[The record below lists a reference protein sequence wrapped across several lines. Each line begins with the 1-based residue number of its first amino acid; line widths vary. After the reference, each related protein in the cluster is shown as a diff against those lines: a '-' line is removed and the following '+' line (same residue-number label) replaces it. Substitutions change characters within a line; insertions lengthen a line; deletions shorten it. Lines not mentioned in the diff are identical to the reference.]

1 MSQQAPK
8 KIRVLIVDDSAVIRS
23 LLTRILSQDPG
34 IEVVGTAPDP
44 YVARTMLI
52 DHRPD
57 LMTLDVEMP
66 RMDGITFLSKV
77 MEHMPTRTIILSSLT
92 VAGASTVLRA
102 MDAGAMDVMAKPAVD
117 VSRSMSEIADE
128 LRTKVKNVARSP
140 LPARRVPV
148 AAPRAV
154 GRALDRT
161 THSICAIAASTGGTE
176 ALKAVIPQL
185 PPGFPGTAVVI
196 HMPPVFTKTYADS
209 IQRMTP
215 HLEVREA
222 RDGERF
228 LPGLVLFAPGGYHME
243 VHRSGAHYIARLHQQ
258 PPIHGVRPAADYLMK
273 TVAQAAGA
281 NALGA
286 VLTGMGKDGAEGLL
300 AMRNAGAWTLTQSE
314 RTCVVYGMPRE
325 ADVVGASCES
335 VDLEDIADH
344 LVAQVSKR
352 ERQAA

>member
-1 MSQQAPK
+1 
-8 KIRVLIVDDSAVIRS
+8 
-23 LLTRILSQDPG
+23 
-34 IEVVGTAPDP
+34 
-44 YVARTMLI
+44 
-52 DHRPD
+52 
-57 LMTLDVEMP
+57 
-66 RMDGITFLSKV
+66 
-77 MEHMPTRTIILSSLT
+77 
-92 VAGASTVLRA
+92 
-102 MDAGAMDVMAKPAVD
+102 VD
-117 VSRSMSEIADE
+117 VSRSMNEIADE
-128 LRTKVKNVARSP
+128 LRTKVKNVARCP
-140 LPARRVPV
+140 LPARRMPV
-148 AAPRAV
+148 AAPRVV

-161 THSICAIAASTGGTE
+161 THAICAIAASTGGTA

-196 HMPPVFTKTYADS
+196 HMPPVFTKTYSDS
-209 IQRMTP
+209 IQRVTP

-222 RDGERF
+222 RDGERL

-243 VHRSGAHYIARLHQQ
+243 VHRSGAHSIARLHQQ
-258 PPIHGVRPAADYLMK
+258 PLIHGVRPAADYLMK

-300 AMRNAGAWTLTQSE
+300 AMRNAGAWTITQSE

-325 ADVVGASCES
+325 ADAIGASCES
-335 VDLEDIADH
+335 ADLEDIADR